1 MSENKNGDFSKTAD
15 RLTPETP
22 PPNYDDS
29 FYRINDRG
37 ISGHHHH
44 QTSSHPSPPTQS
56 SSTEASAPPETP
68 SSQFSTTF
76 DSKRQPAQTFSS
88 IPEPSLPPPPPP
100 PAVIIQQQPPPPPPP
115 TVIKI
120 VREEP
125 DLEDALAEGCCLCCT
140 YCWARIACEICLQ
153 LLIGCARG

>member
-1 MSENKNGDFSKTAD
+1 MSEKKDNAASTASN

-22 PPNYDDS
+22 PPKYDDS
-29 FYRINDRG
+29 FYQINDRG

-56 SSTEASAPPETP
+56 SSAEASAPPETP
-68 SSQFSTTF
+68 SSQLSTTF
-76 DSKRQPAQTFSS
+76 DSKKQPAQTFSS
-88 IPEPSLPPPPPP
+88 IPEPSPPPPPP
-100 PAVIIQQQPPPPPPP
+100 PPPVIIHQQPQQP
-115 TVIKI
+115 TVIK
-120 VREEP
+120 VVCEEP
-125 DLEDALAEGCCLCCT
+125 NYEDALAEGCCLCCT